1 MTKAL
6 GDPHSEANTLTNL
19 GLVLTEQGHW
29 DQATTHWH
37 AALTILEQLRARLR
51 LPHWPN

>member
-6 GDPHSEANTLTNL
+6 GDPTANTLTNL
-19 GLVLTEQGHW
+19 GLVLFRQGHW

-37 AALTILEQLRARLR
+37 AALSILERLRAPEV
-51 LPHWPN
+51 PHWPN